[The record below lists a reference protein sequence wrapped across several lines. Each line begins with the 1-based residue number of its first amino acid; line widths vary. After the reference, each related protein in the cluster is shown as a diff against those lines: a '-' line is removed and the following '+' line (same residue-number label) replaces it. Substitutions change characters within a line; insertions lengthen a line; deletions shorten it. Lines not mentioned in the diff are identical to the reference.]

1 MSLEYNLEE
10 DRVCQFLEQQSAKKA
25 AIQLPGGI
33 RLRQIEVAKVF
44 EKKGVQPVF
53 MAGSCFG
60 ACDLADRQAK
70 QLGCDVLV
78 HYGHADMGLSTC
90 LPTLYVEARAPSDPS
105 KAVEKAISGFR
116 FKRVGLITT
125 IQHVG
130 HLEKVTELLRSR
142 GLEPVVGGPGP
153 RARYP
158 GQLLGCDFGCAT
170 SISSKVDGFIYIG
183 TGNFHPLGAALA
195 TGKEVLAVNPTD
207 GARPISPDLGGFIRG
222 RKAAITAA
230 SAAERVGVVASS
242 KPGQARLGLAED
254 IVETLRKAGRE
265 ASLLVVDD
273 VVPESLADFGLDAA
287 VCTACP
293 RIATD
298 DVERFEF
305 PVITPFEAKVMLG
318 LEKLEPYRL
327 DEFSR

>member
-1 MSLEYNLEE
+1 MFLEHDLEE
-10 DRVCQFLEQQSAKKA
+10 AKVRQFLERHGAKKA
-25 AIQLPGGI
+25 AIQLPDGI
-33 RLRQIEVAKVF
+33 RPRQIEVANVF
-44 EKKGVQPVF
+44 ERSGVQPVF

-60 ACDLADRQAK
+60 ACDLADRHAK

-78 HYGHADMGLSTC
+78 HYGHSDMGLPTC
-90 LPTLYVEARAPSDPS
+90 IPTLYVEARDRTDPS
-105 KAVEKAISGFR
+105 KAVGKAVSAIN
-116 FKRVGLITT
+116 FKRVGLVTT
-125 IQHVG
+125 VQHVG
-130 HLEKVTELLRSR
+130 HLEKVGELLRSR
-142 GLEPVVGGPGP
+142 GLEPVVGGLGP

-158 GQLLGCDFGCAT
+158 GQLLGCDFGCAA
-170 SISSKVDGFIYIG
+170 SIASRVDGFIYIG

-195 TGKEVLAVNPTD
+195 TGKEVLAVNPVA
-207 GARPISPDLGGFIRG
+207 GAKPISHDLDGFIRR

-230 SAAERVGVVASS
+230 CAAERVGVVASS
-242 KPGQARLGLAED
+242 KPGQSRLPLAED
-254 IVETLRKAGRE
+254 ILHSLRKAGRE

-273 VVPESLADFGLDAA
+273 VVPENLADFRLGAA

-298 DVERFEF
+298 DAGRFEF
-305 PVITPFEAKVMLG
+305 PVITPFEARVMLG